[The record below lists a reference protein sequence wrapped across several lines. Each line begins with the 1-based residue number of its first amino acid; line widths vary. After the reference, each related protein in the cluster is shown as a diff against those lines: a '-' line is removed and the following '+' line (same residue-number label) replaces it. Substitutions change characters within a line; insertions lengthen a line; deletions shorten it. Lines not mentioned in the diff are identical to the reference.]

1 MPSKT
6 KSDKLP
12 SLSSVYA
19 SKGGSFT
26 MPGDFVVN
34 IEILGKNEAQE
45 EMGTNLAQY
54 YHGEHRILLRKSRSL
69 KKRKSDLE
77 HELAHMCIDWAD
89 HFIRKSV
96 VS

>member
-1 MPSKT
+1 MPSRIN
-6 KSDKLP
+6 SNKLP

-19 SKGGSFT
+19 SRGGSFT

-34 IEILGKNEAQE
+34 ISVLGKREAQE

-54 YHGEHRILLRKSRSL
+54 YQGEHRILLRKARTL
-69 KKRKSDLE
+69 KERRADLE